1 MLVRKCDKCGKVIEK
16 NYWSVVFNQHPDE
29 YGRYTTDGVL
39 TNIKQNQTQKFYLN
53 HSQKRN
59 LKQQKKLVQKY
70 YFHLMMNILFY

>member
-39 TNIKQNQTQKFYLN
+39 TNIKQNQTQKEYCYECVQDF
-53 HSQKRN
+53 
-59 LKQQKKLVQKY
+59 QKY
-70 YFHLMMNILFY
+70 LEEK